1 MNINPASSVWLAREL
16 KTSARKT
23 VSTHKN
29 ALFQK
34 SAPIRARRRDRVT
47 PAGDKTYN
55 RVQRRT
61 TCESVRLVH
70 AARHGDIINRLS
82 PWQRIIY
89 YIISCITS
97 YLQKRSEIPTS
108 EWKASE
114 FWEKCRFC
122 EIKCEM
128 YKVKFW
134 RRKKLLD
141 SGTLL
146 FCTYSI
152 ISHFIF
158 SHSVSHV
165 ECSSGPGTVQVPA
178 WTRPVRTGSQLH
190 NQLLVSPEIIQVP
203 RTAARP
209 RLLFGNTSCNV
220 SACHSSALWNTQL
233 IRPWTQHVIRPW
245 TQHALHVPARHH
257 QFGLT
262 ASCRE
267 ETQHNIMWCHWSDS
281 CWCLQG
287 PSDIWYSRIFKKS
300 SSCVSTSKIYILS
313 PQHGV
318 FLVLLNL
325 MMSLW
330 TLWIKILCFCR
341 LLDETNLT
349 DYLPAANVTSLKM
362 RNEFSEKWSE
372 GRFQPVTPNWW
383 LT

>member
-97 YLQKRSEIPTS
+97 YLQKRSEIPTL

-165 ECSSGPGTVQVPA
+165 ECSSGPGQFRYQRGPVLFGPDHSYTISCKCRQKSFRSPERLRGLVCFLEIHHAMFLPA
-178 WTRPVRTGSQLH
+178 TPQHCETHSWSDPERSTWSDPERSTRFTF
-190 NQLLVSPEIIQVP
+190 LLVIISLDWRRPAGRKPSTTSCDVTDL
-203 RTAARP
+203 TAAGAFKDP
-209 RLLFGNTSCNV
+209 PTSDIQEYLRKVAHVFLHLKSIFSHHNMVC
-220 SACHSSALWNTQL
+220 SWCCWTWWCHS
-233 IRPWTQHVIRPW
+233 
-245 TQHALHVPARHH
+245 
-257 QFGLT
+257 GLY
-262 ASCRE
+262 E
-267 ETQHNIMWCHWSDS
+267 
-281 CWCLQG
+281 
-287 PSDIWYSRIFKKS
+287 
-300 SSCVSTSKIYILS
+300 
-313 PQHGV
+313 
-318 FLVLLNL
+318 
-325 MMSLW
+325 
-330 TLWIKILCFCR
+330 
-341 LLDETNLT
+341 
-349 DYLPAANVTSLKM
+349 
-362 RNEFSEKWSE
+362 
-372 GRFQPVTPNWW
+372 
-383 LT
+383 